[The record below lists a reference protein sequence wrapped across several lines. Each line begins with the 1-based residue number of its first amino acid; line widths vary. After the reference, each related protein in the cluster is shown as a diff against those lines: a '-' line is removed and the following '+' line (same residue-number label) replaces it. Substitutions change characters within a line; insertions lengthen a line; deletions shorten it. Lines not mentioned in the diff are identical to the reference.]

1 MDDLDIYQRYV
12 PPDRVAPGLFPTGP
26 PGWTNVTGSGATV
39 AVERF
44 AVLQRTAQHVALFCL
59 DPTTNGGKPSSDP
72 TFSREQFK
80 FFLQTVV

>member
-12 PPDRVAPGLFPTGP
+12 PPDSVAPGLFPTGP

-59 DPTTNGGKPSSDP
+59 DPTTNGGK
-72 TFSREQFK
+72 FNR
-80 FFLQTVV
+80 